1 MKKIII
7 LLISIFI
14 LGSAFIA
21 KEKEFTIKFSE
32 TEINKHWQKLETIK
46 KIVQESN
53 LPHQQ
58 VLFIERSIDSLQL
71 SIARQV
77 KEQISDTTT
86 KK

>member
-7 LLISIFI
+7 ILTSVFI

-32 TEINKHWQKLETIK
+32 TEINKHWQKLEAIK
-46 KIVQESN
+46 QIVQESN

-58 VLFIERSIDSLQL
+58 VLFIERSIDSLQI
-71 SIARQV
+71 SIANQV
-77 KEQISDTTT
+77 KKQISDTTT